1 MAQTE
6 SQGTVFKVGDAASP
20 EVFTAVGEVKEIGGP
35 SGSAPVIDVSNL
47 SSTKREKIMGLPDEG
62 QITLS
67 LNYDAADAQQ
77 DALRAARTARTA
89 TNFQIVTSDSPVETL
104 SFTAY
109 VLEFSLN
116 FAVDEV
122 VGLTVTLEIDGAVTF
137 A

>member
-47 SSTKREKIMGLPDEG
+47 SSVKREKIMGLPDEG

-67 LNYDAADAQQ
+67 LNYDGDDAQQ

-89 TNFQIVTSDSPVETL
+89 TNFQIVTSNSPPETL

>member
-1 MAQTE
+1 MANLE
-6 SQGTVFKVGDAASP
+6 SQGTVLKIGDGNSP
-20 EVFTAVGEVKEIGGP
+20 EVFTAVGEIKEIGGP

-62 QITLS
+62 QVSMS
-67 LNYDAADAQQ
+67 LNYDHNDAQQ
-77 DALRAARTARTA
+77 TALRTARTARTA
-89 TNFQIVTSDSPVETL
+89 KNFTIETSDSPSQTL

-109 VLEFSLN
+109 VLEFSLS

-122 VGLTVTLEIDGAVTF
+122 VGLTVTLEITDAVTF